1 MIKDIIEMIIWLMIK
16 KKRNEKE
23 ILIIYKSLGQW
34 LITSVE
40 VSATAWP
47 INIDHSIISLSS
59 IVKTLFFNI
68 IIFWLEE
75 KK

>member
-1 MIKDIIEMIIWLMIK
+1 MIKDIIEMISWLMIK

-23 ILIIYKSLGQW
+23 ILIIYRSLGHW
-34 LITSVE
+34 LIISIK
-40 VSATAWP
+40 VSATAWL

-68 IIFWLEE
+68 TIFWIEE